1 VTLLS
6 NKNGRWIDLVDT
18 DGPWFPI
25 IFSEK
30 CDRCAGTGKPR
41 CVEFC
46 PNGVFTIED
55 GKAIVAYPAKCG
67 GDCSTIHCSA
77 CAPLCHNK
85 AISFPI
91 GAGHDAKLMA
101 SEKKDLIRKTTCE
114 ACKKQYW
121 TNRKDD
127 ICFDCEKNRSP

>member
-1 VTLLS
+1 MTLLS

-30 CDRCAGTGKPR
+30 CDGCTGAGKPR

-55 GKAIVAYPAKCG
+55 RKAIVTYPARCG
-67 GDCSTIHCSA
+67 GDCSPIHCSA
-77 CAPLCHNK
+77 CAPVCHNK

-91 GAGHDAKLMA
+91 GVGYDAKLVV
-101 SEKKDLIRKTTCE
+101 SDKKDIIRKTTCE

-121 TNRKDD
+121 TNREDN